1 VPLAV
6 VSLLVVF
13 GHAVTSWLA
22 PNLAP
27 GVRES
32 IYAVAVLIRWAV
44 ALGASVGLIALVY
57 YLGVPDGHLSVPEG
71 WARWPSRSIR
81 GLAPREECVEM
92 GEVAARSW
100 RSVLPGALMATVTWF
115 LTTLAFGWYVTTF
128 ANYSEVYGSIG
139 AAIALLFWLYIVS
152 LCVLCGA
159 EFNAQFASQHR
170 AHFGGGGDAREPE
183 QEAKSEKA
191 T

>member
-1 VPLAV
+1 
-6 VSLLVVF
+6 
-13 GHAVTSWLA
+13 
-22 PNLAP
+22 
-27 GVRES
+27 
-32 IYAVAVLIRWAV
+32 
-44 ALGASVGLIALVY
+44 
-57 YLGVPDGHLSVPEG
+57 
-71 WARWPSRSIR
+71 
-81 GLAPREECVEM
+81 M

-159 EFNAQFASQHR
+159 EFNAQFH
-170 AHFGGGGDAREPE
+170 AHFDPKRLD
-183 QEAKSEKA
+183 S
-191 T
+191 